1 MSTMFLNVVVFFYF
15 VVVAVGFG
23 VAAMFSLS
31 KMLELPGFEPG
42 TF

>member
-1 MSTMFLNVVVFFYF
+1 MSTMFADVVVFFDIVF
-15 VVVAVGFG
+15 VVVGFG
-23 VAAMFSLS
+23 VVAMFSFS